1 MKKQSSR
8 CQSKRKLRAPRPALD
23 YDEAPADGM
32 GFMGLLLELIGWKEL
47 CALRARKNNAGR
59 PTRKLSR
66 GQLLVATIF
75 HYTINQAGTLS
86 EHLLLLMGIQMNDGS
101 LSERRQALP
110 FEVFEELLRRALR
123 LLAKPSA
130 EAFYQG
136 LRLVAIDGVEF
147 SVANHESVNR
157 RLSKGKNQ
165 HNGSAFAKLRCAV
178 LLEVIMHNPLAAV
191 LGRTGQSEW
200 QLAKG
205 LIEHLPQGCLLLADR
220 LYGCGAFI
228 CSAWKALQKT
238 GGHFLIRAKVSAKV
252 VRLIKRLPDG
262 SALVEINAW
271 VPGDRHRVAETVVVR
286 EIEALLKRK
295 GGRPVKVRFWTSL
308 LDPSQAPARELVV
321 LYAKRWEHELYFR
334 ELKSSLGTNNL
345 LRSQTVDTAAQE
357 VVAMIIGSALVATE
371 RSKLEPGQE
380 LTHRI
385 SFLKVSALIEPLWLT
400 LLLGAD
406 ILSAS
411 QKQQLVDRFYWM
423 AGQMKMPKKRARSCP
438 RVIRQ
443 RVLRWPRKADQKT
456 LHGTVSVTITKPN
469 PGITQTY

>member
-1 MKKQSSR
+1 MKKQTSR
-8 CQSKRKLRAPRPALD
+8 CRLNRKLRARRPAVGFD
-23 YDEAPADGM
+23 KPPADST
-32 GFMGLLLELIGWKEL
+32 GFTGLLLELISWTEL
-47 CALRARKNNAGR
+47 CRLTARKNGAGR
-59 PTRKLSR
+59 PTHKLSR

-75 HYTINQAGTLS
+75 HYTINYAGAFS
-86 EHLLLLMGIQMNDGS
+86 QHLLMLMGIQMSDGS

-123 LLAKPSA
+123 LLVQPSA
-130 EAFYQG
+130 EAFYRG
-136 LRLVAIDGVEF
+136 MRLAAIDGVEF
-147 SVANHESVNR
+147 SVGNHEPVNR
-157 RLSKGKNQ
+157 QLGKGRNQ
-165 HNGSAFAKLRCAV
+165 RNKSAFAKLRCAV

-191 LGRTGQSEW
+191 LGRVGQSEW

-205 LIEHLPQGCLLLADR
+205 LIEHLPAGCLLLADR

-228 CSAWKALQKT
+228 CSAWKGLQKT

-252 VRLIKRLPDG
+252 VRVIKRLADG
-262 SALVEINAW
+262 TALVEINAW
-271 VPGDRHRVAETVVVR
+271 VPGDRHRIAETVVVR

-308 LDPSQAPARELVV
+308 LDPSQAPAHELVV

-334 ELKSSLGTNNL
+334 ELKANLGINNL
-345 LRSQTVDTAAQE
+345 LQSQTVDTAAQE
-357 VVAMIIGSALVATE
+357 LVAMIIGSALVATE
-371 RSKLEPGQE
+371 RSKLKPGEE

-385 SFLKVSALIEPLWLT
+385 SFLKVSDLLEPLWLT

-423 AGQMKMPKKRARSCP
+423 AAQMKMQKKRARSCP

-443 RVLRWPRKADQKT
+443 RTLRWPRKANQKT
-456 LHGTVSVTITKPN
+456 LDGPLAVTITKPN
-469 PGITQTY
+469 PRITETY